1 MNSPRK
7 RPGLDISKAERTT
20 ARFLFADPSFLIG
33 MARVLDIGG
42 VFDDY
47 NYSDTPEEADARAMR
62 NDWISVGE
70 FLSDALERTLG

>member
-1 MNSPRK
+1 
-7 RPGLDISKAERTT
+7 
-20 ARFLFADPSFLIG
+20 

-70 FLSDALERTLG
+70 FLSDALERTLAEYTASVDQEALDENPLTAQVQLPLR